1 MRKLLLI
8 LSLVLL
14 PSVFALSIFDAFTII
29 DPFASGTFSI
39 SVDAGNTP
47 IWNQSISNVTV
58 NQDASVST
66 VDANMTL
73 LGNGQCTDADG
84 TTPTFSVASENTSAV
99 DCSVSGVQLNITT
112 ASSFYGNS
120 TCIIS
125 CADAT
130 NSTNSTFTITVN
142 EVSAGGAG
150 GGAGGAGG
158 GGAGGAGGAAAE
170 CSEDSD
176 CSSGYSCNTGTDQ
189 CYDSCSSNSQ
199 CASGYFCSSSNT
211 CDEIECNYDSDCSEG
226 YACDTSDY
234 ACYDSCS
241 SNDECASGYYCDE
254 DASCESGSGGGAA
267 FFLAPT
273 FKIEPE
279 IINIKLTEGQT
290 AVKTFTISNFKSI
303 PRNFRLS
310 LRGIASLAVIPTNV
324 FIEAKSKEVIGID
337 FKVPEDIRIGVY
349 SGSIDVEAKL
359 ISVIVEV
366 RSEYSDLEIGLTLQ
380 GNKSSFAPF
389 AGQFDMRA
397 VYPGQDLSP
406 KVDLSSFYE
415 RGFSLL
421 DVEYS
426 LLDSENQVV
435 YSEIVET
442 QFNSEPFT
450 KYITL
455 PTNIAPGRYVLSVLI
470 DQGEV
475 SGLASKT
482 FDVRSRF
489 SLLDDFVIQLSIIIL
504 IISAIFLLYVHYRA
518 KKHKPKS
525 R

>member
-1 MRKLLLI
+1 MRKLFLI
-8 LSLVLL
+8 LILVLL
-14 PSVFALSIFDAFTII
+14 PGVFALGIFDAFSII
-29 DPFASGTFSI
+29 DPFVSGTLVITVTGDSN
-39 SVDAGNTP
+39 AP

-58 NQDASVST
+58 NQDSSVST
-66 VDANMTL
+66 VDSSMVL
-73 LGNGQCTDADG
+73 FGNGQCTDADG

-99 DCSVSGVQLNITT
+99 DCSVSGVQLNITP

-142 EVSAGGAG
+142 EVTEDDDGDDGDGGA
-150 GGAGGAGG
+150 AGG
-158 GGAGGAGGAAAE
+158 GGAEGGEE
-170 CSEDSD
+170 CSDDDD
-176 CSSGYSCNTGTDQ
+176 CSSGYSCNSSTNQ
-189 CYDSCSSNSQ
+189 CYDSCSSSSQ
-199 CASGYFCSSSNT
+199 CSSGYYCSSSYT
-211 CDEIECNYDSDCSEG
+211 CDEIECNYDSDCSDG

-279 IINIKLTEGQT
+279 IINIKLIEGQT

-310 LRGIASLAVIPTNV
+310 LRGIASLAVIPTDV
-324 FIEAKSKEVIGID
+324 FIEAKSKEVISID
-337 FKVPEDIRIGVY
+337 FKVPKDMRIGVY

-426 LLDSENQVV
+426 ILDSENQVV
-435 YSEIVET
+435 YSEIIET

-489 SLLDDFVIQLSIIIL
+489 SILDDFVIQLSIIIL